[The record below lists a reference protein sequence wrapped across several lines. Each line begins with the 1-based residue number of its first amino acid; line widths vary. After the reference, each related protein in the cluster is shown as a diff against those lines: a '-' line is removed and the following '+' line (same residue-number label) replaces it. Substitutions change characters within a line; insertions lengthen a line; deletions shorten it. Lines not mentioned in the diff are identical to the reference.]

1 MLVPDPA
8 GGPPSDK
15 MRSALSMVA
24 AVTTFTV
31 MQVFI
36 KELTQGQ
43 AMPVAVVVFLRM
55 AFGSLAG
62 APWLMRHG
70 LGAMRTERL
79 MFQFLRALLG
89 VTALTCFTFGIANLL
104 FADAVAL
111 AFTTPLW
118 SIVIASVVLREAARM
133 RRWSATVIGFCGVL
147 LIVQPTGE
155 VNPWMLVALLGAIS
169 GCGVFIVLRKLAA
182 EPVMVT
188 SLYSHF
194 FAVAM
199 LAPFAIWFW
208 QTPTAYEWLLL
219 ALTGVLSFVGQ
230 ALFASAFAQGEVGV
244 VAPLEYLRMPLAV
257 LFGVFFFAEVPS
269 LTTLAGIA
277 IIAVASVYIVRRE
290 AQLSATP

>member
-1 MLVPDPA
+1 MMGPDA
-8 GGPPSDK
+8 TGAPPTDNL
-15 MRSALSMVA
+15 RGALWMVA

-31 MQVFI
+31 MQIMI
-36 KELTQGQ
+36 KELTQTQ

-55 AFGSLAG
+55 AFGALAG
-62 APWLMRHG
+62 MPWLIRHG
-70 LGAMRTERL
+70 IGAMRTERL
-79 MFQFLRALLG
+79 GLQFLRAFLG
-89 VTALTCFTFGIANLL
+89 MTALTGFAFGLANLL

-111 AFTTPLW
+111 AFSTPLW
-118 SIVIASVVLREAARM
+118 SIVIAALLLREPVRM

-147 LIVQPTGE
+147 LIVQPTGD
-155 VNPWMLVALLGAIS
+155 VNPWMLVALMGAIS
-169 GCGVFIVLRKLAA
+169 GCGVFIILRKLAA

-199 LAPFAIWFW
+199 LAPFAVWFW

-230 ALFASAFAQGEVGV
+230 AFFARAFAQGEVGV

-257 LFGVFFFAEVPS
+257 LFGVMFFAEVPS

-277 IIAVASVYIVRRE
+277 IIAAASVYIVRRE
-290 AQLSATP
+290 GQLKAAT